1 MIQRVL
7 NASVTVN
14 GEVISQIGKGYLI
27 LLGILTDDTEA
38 DAELLA
44 GKTARLRTFPDAEG
58 KMNVSLSD
66 IGGSLLVVSNFTLA
80 ADCRRGNRPSFSH
93 AANAEQAK
101 PLYRHFLNTL
111 FSFSVPVQ
119 TGVFGADMQLSLI
132 NDGPVTIVLDTDDLK
147 QSRR

>member
-80 ADCRRGNRPSFSH
+80 ADCRRG
-93 AANAEQAK
+93 
-101 PLYRHFLNTL
+101 
-111 FSFSVPVQ
+111 
-119 TGVFGADMQLSLI
+119 
-132 NDGPVTIVLDTDDLK
+132 
-147 QSRR
+147 